1 MSGLAEQ
8 LDGIRVRASTSG
20 GDIRAELSNRR
31 EVSISFEEG
40 VYGFI
45 SETALEAALSRLA
58 RQLYTGWVRQYQA
71 AISTTHLDGEPKDQH
86 HLNFQDEVRAVQVSV
101 ESSDGRISL
110 STVGMQD
117 FTAKVRRGTVRELS
131 EGEFTARVAEV
142 APQLIRQY
150 QAKVLEL
157 KGRYYR

>member
-58 RQLYTGWVRQYQA
+58 RQLYTGWVRQYRD
-71 AISTTHLDGEPKDQH
+71 AISTTYLTPRPQEQGG
-86 HLNFQDEVRAVQVSV
+86 LGFQEEVRSIEVSV
-101 ESSDGRISL
+101 ESADGRVSL

-117 FTAKVRRGTVRELS
+117 FSARVRRGTVREL
-131 EGEFTARVAEV
+131 GEEEFAARIAEV
-142 APQLIRQY
+142 APQLVRRY
-150 QAKVLEL
+150 QARVLEM
-157 KGRYYR
+157 KVRG